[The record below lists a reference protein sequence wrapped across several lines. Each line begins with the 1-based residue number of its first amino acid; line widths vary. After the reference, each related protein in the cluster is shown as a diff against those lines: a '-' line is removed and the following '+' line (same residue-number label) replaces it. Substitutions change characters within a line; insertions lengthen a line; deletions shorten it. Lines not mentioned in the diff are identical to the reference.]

1 MTKNL
6 LMTLQSMP
14 TRPLLAALFLTLAST
29 CVQADWVRITTSED
43 AKVSTYAD
51 PDTVRTVGTKVQ
63 LMTLTD
69 YQDAQVIAGAQKF
82 KSVKMQDEF
91 NCDDGSGRHMNLS
104 AMSENMGKGTTV
116 ATETKPAPL
125 RSIREA
131 TADAEML
138 RFACTR
144 K

>member
-1 MTKNL
+1 MTKDF
-6 LMTLQSMP
+6 LMTLQTMP
-14 TRPLLAALFLTLAST
+14 TRPLLAALLLSLAST
-29 CVQADWVRITTSED
+29 CVQAEWVRISTSDD

-51 PDTVRTVGTKVQ
+51 PDTVRTLGTRVQ

-69 YQDAQVIAGAQKF
+69 YQDAQLIAGEKKF
-82 KSVKMQDEF
+82 QSVKMLDEF

-104 AMSENMGKGTTV
+104 AMSDNMGKGSTV
-116 ATETKPAPL
+116 AAEMKPAPP
-125 RSIREA
+125 RPIRDA

>member
-1 MTKNL
+1 
-6 LMTLQSMP
+6 MTLQSIP
-14 TRPLLAALFLTLAST
+14 ARPLLAILILTLAST
-29 CVQADWVRITTSED
+29 CVQADWVRITTSQD
-43 AKVSTYAD
+43 NKISTYAD
-51 PDTVRTVGTKVQ
+51 PDTVRTIGPRVQ

-69 YQDAQVIAGAQKF
+69 YQEAQVLEGEKKF

-104 AMSENMGKGTTV
+104 AMSDNMGKGTAV
-116 ATETKPAPL
+116 AVEMKPAPL
-125 RSIREA
+125 RPIREA
-131 TADAEML
+131 TADADML

>member
-1 MTKNL
+1 
-6 LMTLQSMP
+6 MTLQSMP
-14 TRPLLAALFLTLAST
+14 TRPLLAALVLTLAST
-29 CVQADWVRITTSED
+29 CVQADWVRVTTSED

-51 PDTVRTVGTKVQ
+51 PDTLRTLGTRVQ

-69 YQDAQVIAGAQKF
+69 YQDAQVIAGEQKF
-82 KSVKMQDEF
+82 KSVRMQDEF

-104 AMSENMGKGTTV
+104 AMSDNMGKGTTV
-116 ATETKPAPL
+116 AVEMKPAPL
-125 RSIREA
+125 RPILEA

>member
-1 MTKNL
+1 MTKDF

-14 TRPLLAALFLTLAST
+14 TRPLLAALLLSLAST
-29 CVQADWVRITTSED
+29 CVQAEWVRISTSDD

-51 PDTVRTVGTKVQ
+51 PDTVRTLGTRVQ

-69 YQDAQVIAGAQKF
+69 YQDAQLIAGEQKF
-82 KSVKMQDEF
+82 KSVRMLDEF
-91 NCDDGSGRHMNLS
+91 NCDDGNGRHMNLS
-104 AMSENMGKGTTV
+104 AGSTV
-116 ATETKPAPL
+116 AAEMKPAPP
-125 RSIREA
+125 RPIRDA

>member
-1 MTKNL
+1 
-6 LMTLQSMP
+6 MTLRFAA

-29 CVQADWVRITTSED
+29 CVQADWVRITTSDD

-51 PDTVRTVGTKVQ
+51 PDTVRTLGTRVQ

-69 YQDAQVIAGAQKF
+69 YQDAQVISGEQKF
-82 KSVKMQDEF
+82 RSVKMQDEF

-104 AMSENMGKGTTV
+104 AMSDNMGKGTTV
-116 ATETKPAPL
+116 AVEMKPAPL
-125 RSIREA
+125 RPIREA
-131 TADAEML
+131 TADAAML

-144 K
+144 N